1 MRGDAVGQPI
11 ESIAAFE
18 YRYDASL
25 TQFVGK
31 SDNDSRDGGEARGR
45 AQINRDQ

>member
-18 YRYDASL
+18 YRHDAFL

-31 SDNDSRDGGEARGR
+31 IDNDPRDGGEARGR
-45 AQINRDQ
+45 AQVKRDQ